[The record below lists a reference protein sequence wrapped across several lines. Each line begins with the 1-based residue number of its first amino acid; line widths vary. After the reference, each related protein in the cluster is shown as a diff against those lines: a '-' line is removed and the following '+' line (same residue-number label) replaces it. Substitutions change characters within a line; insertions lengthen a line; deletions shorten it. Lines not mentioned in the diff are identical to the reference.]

1 MTTDFS
7 PWKIDKVDKPLSLKY
22 STYNAYTSF
31 NITLMVSIR
40 VKIFK
45 KYKDFLLYESLLLI
59 TKQDLKKYI
68 EKNMYN
74 AQVTHIRTHIH
85 ENLVK

>member
-1 MTTDFS
+1 
-7 PWKIDKVDKPLSLKY
+7 
-22 STYNAYTSF
+22 
-31 NITLMVSIR
+31 MVSIR

-68 EKNMYN
+68 EKYIEKNMYN

-85 ENLVK
+85 ENLVKWYHKQLYVNQFGKKKR

>member
-1 MTTDFS
+1 
-7 PWKIDKVDKPLSLKY
+7 
-22 STYNAYTSF
+22 
-31 NITLMVSIR
+31 MVSIR

-85 ENLVK
+85 ENLVKWYHKQLYVNQFGKKKKIGKQF